1 MPFLINGERESSMQA
16 SYNHPLF
23 GPLVYSFE
31 GTENDYKRGAEI
43 EFSSG
48 FDPADVTKVYVP
60 QMVGI
65 EGLRDGRFWFHKQGH
80 AQLKMAFAELQR
92 LDLMKHVVETAGSL
106 YQRLRKPYNDA
117 GKEVKSI
124 LPSNHSFG
132 IAVDLNPHAANHGET
147 TAPLAPIFLA
157 LGFTWG
163 VTFNDPMHFEVAQF
177 IADPQPVTPEELAAC
192 EQLAMQQ
199 LQAYKDRLAKAR
211 RHSRGIAASHGIVAS
226 DSMPE
231 SEEESLWYADEHDDD
246 ASA

>member
-1 MPFLINGERESSMQA
+1 
-16 SYNHPLF
+16 
-23 GPLVYSFE
+23 
-31 GTENDYKRGAEI
+31 
-43 EFSSG
+43 
-48 FDPADVTKVYVP
+48 
-60 QMVGI
+60 
-65 EGLRDGRFWFHKQGH
+65 
-80 AQLKMAFAELQR
+80 MAFAELER
-92 LDLMKHVVETAGSL
+92 LELMKHVVETAGSL
-106 YQRLRKPYNDA
+106 NQRLRKPFNDE
-117 GKEVKSI
+117 GKAIKST

-177 IADPQPVTPEELAAC
+177 VADPQPITPEELAAC
-192 EQLAMQQ
+192 EQMAMQQ

-211 RHSRGIAASHGIVAS
+211 HRSRGFAASHGIVAS

-231 SEEESLWYADEHDDD
+231 SEEEGLWYEDEHDDD